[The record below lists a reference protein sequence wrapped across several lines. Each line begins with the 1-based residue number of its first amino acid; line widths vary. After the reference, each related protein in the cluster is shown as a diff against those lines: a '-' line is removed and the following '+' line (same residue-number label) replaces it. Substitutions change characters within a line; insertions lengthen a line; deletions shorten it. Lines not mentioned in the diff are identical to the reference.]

1 MVIQNQN
8 ILGRLLSCCQWFSR
22 ADMYSA
28 HIKFFIFFL
37 RPIISEHAVIDF
49 QPTAQ
54 ARTTSSITVPARK
67 REPVSQSTFFFPSC
81 FVRPQWPFV
90 WLGDTSSLSLISAV
104 MLDVARTACT
114 KTFCVRSVKK
124 PKKFNMCWILT
135 YLLWKSPARK
145 NSENMRNILRHLVKI
160 FLSKTSWNC

>member
-1 MVIQNQN
+1 
-8 ILGRLLSCCQWFSR
+8 
-22 ADMYSA
+22 MYPA
-28 HIKFFIFFL
+28 HIKLFSFFL

-49 QPTAQ
+49 QSTAQ
-54 ARTTSSITVPARK
+54 LLYR
-67 REPVSQSTFFFPSC
+67 REKDSLYLSPQFSFQAALC
-81 FVRPQWPFV
+81 GQWPFV

-114 KTFCVRSVKK
+114 KTFCVRTQRLWSVKK
-124 PKKFNMCWILT
+124 PKKFNM
-135 YLLWKSPARK
+135 WKSPARK